1 MITGFIIETLIYV
14 VSMEFLS
21 LTRRR
26 FSWRYVPS
34 GKEPGETAVFAG

>member
-14 VSMEFLS
+14 ISMKFLS
-21 LTRRR
+21 LRREP

-34 GKEPGETAVFAG
+34 GKEQGETAVFAG